1 MTCASRQNAPAAV
14 TNSARRR
21 VGAAA
26 TSGQALYVDPQVP
39 NEARVSEREAEV
51 LALVGEH
58 LTNAE
63 IAARLFISVRTVESH
78 VSSLLRKLDA
88 PDRRA
93 LAAVTTTTL
102 ASPPGSGEPEP
113 SPRPAAASEPHPLPA
128 PLTSF
133 VGRSAER
140 TALAEALVEHRLVT
154 AVGPGGV
161 GKTRLALA
169 VAADVTDRYTQGAWY
184 VDLVPVTD
192 PAMIGAAVAELLGF
206 GEQFGRSPTETVLGR
221 LAEVEALLVL
231 DNCEHLI
238 DGVGELV
245 ERLLTSCPRVTVL
258 LTSQARLGVPFEWV
272 FSVPGLSHASGST
285 NSDGDAAHRPNGDRS
300 GGEADQG
307 DAVALFLDRAA
318 MVGWSPE
325 SGEDCPRIAAICGA
339 LDGNAL
345 AIELA
350 AARLATRGLDGLEAS
365 LADRLRLL
373 TGGPRLDERHR
384 SLRSALDWSYELLTP
399 TDQAVLRQ
407 TSVFATPFTAEAA
420 AAVVVEPAP
429 LEVGAIAEPLARL
442 ADQSLL
448 VVVASSTG
456 TRYRMLETIRQYGA
470 ERLDELGEDSSVRDR
485 HLRWCQTTATA
496 LAAEAVAT
504 TGAATGPSQA
514 FEAGFA
520 ASADELRAALQWAAA
535 ESNRRAEAC
544 ELAVG
549 LAELT
554 SARGMSNESQHRYEQ
569 AADLAA
575 DDDAAGLLRLAA
587 EVALSRLA
595 GDEAFRLFR
604 AAADAGRRAD
614 DQRRAALDL
623 TRAAELLDR
632 SPGIMAELPHA
643 TMILDLLN
651 EARALD
657 GEDAHVEAAIL
668 TVEAGS
674 GACGLW
680 PHSRAH
686 TDRAVELARHVG
698 DVRLESAALDQMT
711 VQQLRRGDVRVA
723 AATSIR
729 RIELLAPQMPRPDL
743 AFEYSDALHMA
754 SLTSIGAGDLATALL
769 YAQQRHDL
777 PFHREETHLAVD
789 WLLVRAALAGDL
801 DEAVELGGHFRAGW
815 ERAGRPALG
824 GFAVT
829 AEAAALVEGLRGNDD
844 ARRGW
849 MSVAVAMRRNKPAS
863 DPVVY
868 KAVFDAVL
876 ALHRGAAPE
885 VVAALAADPET
896 PDEWHAGVWRQ
907 WYAALWAEAAVL
919 DDHVDEGDRAER
931 LDWARDITAGNP
943 IAAAIV
949 DRAEALAAG
958 DRARLPAIA
967 ATLGPGC
974 RYQQART
981 LVLAGGDA
989 QAQGQALFAAMHA
1002 MPMVA

>member
-1 MTCASRQNAPAAV
+1 V
-14 TNSARRR
+14 E
-21 VGAAA
+21 
-26 TSGQALYVDPQVP
+26 PQVP
-39 NEARVSEREAEV
+39 ITAGVSEREAEV

-93 LAAVTTTTL
+93 LAAVAAATL
-102 ASPPGSGEPEP
+102 ATRPGNGEPEP
-113 SPRPAAASEPHPLPA
+113 LAEPAAAEPRSLPA

-140 TALAEALVEHRLVT
+140 TALAEALAEHRLVT

-169 VAADVTDRYTQGAWY
+169 VAADVTDRYAQGAWY

-192 PAMIGAAVAELLGF
+192 PAMIGAAVAEVLGF
-206 GEQFGRSPTETVLGR
+206 GEQFGRSLTETVLGR
-221 LAEVEALLVL
+221 LAEAEALLVL

-238 DGVGELV
+238 GGVGELV
-245 ERLLTSCPRVTVL
+245 ERLLTTCPRVTVL
-258 LTSQARLGVPFEWV
+258 LTSQARLGVPFEWA
-272 FSVPGLSHASGST
+272 FTVPGLASTSRST
-285 NSDGDAAHRPNGDRS
+285 HSDGDGTNGDRWD
-300 GGEADQG
+300 GDADRG

-318 MVGWSPE
+318 MVSWSPQ
-325 SGEDCPRIAAICGA
+325 SGDDCRRIAAICGA

-399 TDQAVLRQ
+399 TDRAALRQ

-420 AAVVVEPAP
+420 AAAVVEPAP
-429 LEVGAIAEPLARL
+429 REVGSVAESLARL

-448 VVVASSTG
+448 VVVSSSTV

-470 ERLDELGEDSSVRDR
+470 ERLDEVGEDSSIRER
-485 HLRWCQTTATA
+485 HLRWCQTTANA
-496 LAAEAVAT
+496 LVAEAAAT
-504 TGAATGPSQA
+504 TGATAGPSEA
-514 FEAGFA
+514 FEAGFE

-535 ESNRRAEAC
+535 APNRRAEAC

-554 SARGMSNESQHRYEQ
+554 SVRGMSNESQRRYEQ

-575 DDDAAGLLRLAA
+575 ADDAAGLLRLAA
-587 EVALSRLA
+587 DVALSRLA

-604 AAADAGRRAD
+604 AAADAGRRSGD
-614 DQRRAALDL
+614 RRGAALDL

-632 SPGIMAELPHA
+632 SPGLLAELPHEA
-643 TMILDLLN
+643 MILDLLD

-680 PHSRAH
+680 PRLRADP
-686 TDRAVELARHVG
+686 DRAVELARQAG

-711 VQQLRRGDVRVA
+711 VQQLRRGDVSVA

-729 RIELLAPQMPRPDL
+729 RIELLTPLMPRPDL

-754 SLTSIGAGDLATALL
+754 SLTSIGAGDLGTALV

-777 PFHREETHLAVD
+777 PFHREERHLAVD

-801 DEAVELGGHFRAGW
+801 DEAVELGGRFRAGW

-824 GFAVT
+824 GKSVIPDAV
-829 AEAAALVEGLRGNDD
+829 ALVEGLRGNDD
-844 ARRGW
+844 ARRQW
-849 MSVAVAMRRNKPAS
+849 MSMAVAVRRNRPAS

-876 ALHRGAAPE
+876 ALHRGAAGE
-885 VVAALAADPET
+885 VVRAFTADPET
-896 PDEWHAGVWRQ
+896 LDEWQTGVWRQ

-919 DDHVDEGDRAER
+919 DDHVDEGDRAQR
-931 LDWARDITAGNP
+931 LDRARDITAGNP

-949 DRAEALAAG
+949 ERAEAVAAG

-967 ATLGPGC
+967 ATLGPAC

-989 QAQGQALFAAMHA
+989 QAQGQALLAAMHA

>member
-1 MTCASRQNAPAAV
+1 
-14 TNSARRR
+14 
-21 VGAAA
+21 
-26 TSGQALYVDPQVP
+26 VDPQVP
-39 NEARVSEREAEV
+39 IEAGVSEREAEV

-93 LAAVTTTTL
+93 LGAVAASVL
-102 ASPPGSGEPEP
+102 ASRPGNGEPVP
-113 SPRPAAASEPHPLPA
+113 SPEPAVVAEPRSLPA

-133 VGRSAER
+133 VGRGAER

-169 VAADVTDRYTQGAWY
+169 VAADVTDRYSQGAWY

-192 PAMIGAAVAELLGF
+192 PAMIGAAVSDVLGF

-221 LAEVEALLVL
+221 LAEAEALLVL

-238 DGVGELV
+238 EGVGELV

-258 LTSQARLGVPFEWV
+258 LTSQARLGVPFEWA
-272 FSVPGLSHASGST
+272 FIVPGLSHTSGST
-285 NSDGDAAHRPNGDRS
+285 NSSRDGLDRFNGDRS
-300 GGEADQG
+300 DGDAERG
-307 DAVALFLDRAA
+307 DAVALFLHRAA
-318 MVGWSPE
+318 MVGWSPQ
-325 SGEDCPRIAAICGA
+325 SGDDCRRIAAICGA

-350 AARLATRGLDGLEAS
+350 AARLVTRGLDGLEAS
-365 LADRLRLL
+365 LANRLGLL

-407 TSVFATPFTAEAA
+407 TSVFAAPFTAESA

-429 LEVGAIAEPLARL
+429 LGVGAIAEPLARL

-448 VVVASSTG
+448 VVVASSTV

-470 ERLDELGEDSSVRDR
+470 ERLDELGEDSIVRDR
-485 HLRWCQTTATA
+485 HFRWCQTTATA
-496 LAAEAVAT
+496 LVAEAAAT
-504 TGAATGPSQA
+504 TGATAGPSEA
-514 FEAGFA
+514 FEAGFV

-535 ESNRRAEAC
+535 APSRRDEAC

-554 SARGMSNESQHRYEQ
+554 SARGMSNESQRRYEQ
-569 AADLAA
+569 AADLA
-575 DDDAAGLLRLAA
+575 DDDAAGLLSVAA

-595 GDEAFRLFR
+595 GDEALRLFR
-604 AAADAGRRAD
+604 AAAAAARRAG
-614 DQRRAALDL
+614 DQRGAALAL

-632 SPGIMAELPHA
+632 SPGLLSELPDEA
-643 TMILDLLN
+643 LIVDLLD
-651 EARALD
+651 EARTLD

-680 PHSRAH
+680 PHARVD
-686 TDRAVELARHVG
+686 TDRAVELARQVG

-754 SLTSIGAGDLATALL
+754 SLTSIGAGDLATARL

-777 PFHREETHLAVD
+777 PFHREEMHLAVD
-789 WLLVRAALAGDL
+789 WLLVRAAVAGDL
-801 DEAVELGGHFRAGW
+801 DEAVELGGRFRAGW

-829 AEAAALVEGLRGNDD
+829 PDAAALVEGLRGNDD
-844 ARRGW
+844 ARRQW
-849 MSVAVAMRRNKPAS
+849 MSAAVAMRRNKPAS
-863 DPVVY
+863 DPVAY
-868 KAVFDAVL
+868 KAVFDAIL
-876 ALHRGAAPE
+876 ALHRGAAAQ
-885 VVAALAADPET
+885 VVTALAADPET
-896 PDEWHAGVWRQ
+896 LDEWHTGVWRQ

-931 LDWARDITAGNP
+931 LDRARDITAGNP

-958 DRARLPAIA
+958 DRGRLPAIA

-989 QAQGQALFAAMHA
+989 QGQGQGLLAAMHA
-1002 MPMVA
+1002 MPMVV

>member
-1 MTCASRQNAPAAV
+1 
-14 TNSARRR
+14 
-21 VGAAA
+21 
-26 TSGQALYVDPQVP
+26 VDPPVP
-39 NEARVSEREAEV
+39 IEAGVSEREAEV

-78 VSSLLRKLDA
+78 VSSLLRKLDV

-93 LAAVTTTTL
+93 LAAVAATTL
-102 ASPPGSGEPEP
+102 ASRPGNGEPPPEP
-113 SPRPAAASEPHPLPA
+113 AVAADPQQSLPA

-140 TALAEALVEHRLVT
+140 AALAEALAEHRLVT
-154 AVGPGGV
+154 AVGQGGV

-169 VAADVTDRYTQGAWY
+169 VAADVTDRYAQGAWY

-192 PAMIGAAVAELLGF
+192 PAMIGAAVADVLGF
-206 GEQFGRSPTETVLGR
+206 GEQFGRSPTETVFGR
-221 LAEVEALLVL
+221 LAEAEALLVL

-245 ERLLTSCPRVTVL
+245 ERLLTTCPRVTVM
-258 LTSQARLGVPFEWV
+258 LTSQARLGVPFEWAV
-272 FSVPGLSHASGST
+272 NVPGLSHTSGSA
-285 NSDGDAAHRPNGDRS
+285 NSDGEGADRSDGDRPD
-300 GGEADQG
+300 GDADRG

-318 MVGWSPE
+318 MVGWSPQ
-325 SGEDCPRIAAICGA
+325 SGDDCRRIAAICSA

-350 AARLATRGLDGLEAS
+350 AARLATRGIDGLEAS

-384 SLRSALDWSYELLTP
+384 SLRSALDWSYGLLTP
-399 TDQAVLRQ
+399 ADQAVLRQ
-407 TSVFATPFTAEAA
+407 TSVFAAPFSAEAA

-448 VVVASSTG
+448 VVVASSTV

-470 ERLDELGEDSSVRDR
+470 ERLDELGEASSVRGR
-485 HLRWCQTTATA
+485 HLRWCQTTATT
-496 LAAEAVAT
+496 LVAEAAAT
-504 TGAATGPSQA
+504 TGATVGPSAA
-514 FEAGFA
+514 FEAGFV

-535 ESNRRAEAC
+535 EPNRRAEAC
-544 ELAVG
+544 ELAIG

-554 SARGMSNESQHRYEQ
+554 SARGMSNEAQHRYEQ

-575 DDDAAGLLRLAA
+575 GEDAASLLRLAA

-604 AAADAGRRAD
+604 AAAARRAG
-614 DQRRAALDL
+614 DQRGAALDL

-632 SPGIMAELPHA
+632 SPGLLAEWPHEA
-643 TMILDLLN
+643 MILGLLD

-668 TVEAGS
+668 MVEAGS
-674 GACGLW
+674 SAYGPSPRPLAD
-680 PHSRAH
+680 PR
-686 TDRAVELARHVG
+686 RAVELAREVG

-711 VQQLRRGDVRVA
+711 VQHLRRGDVRVA
-723 AATSIR
+723 AATSIQ

-743 AFEYSDALHMA
+743 AFEYSDALSMA
-754 SLTSIGAGDLATALL
+754 SLTSIGAGELATAGL

-777 PFHREETHLAVD
+777 PFHREEAHLAVD

-801 DEAVELGGHFRAGW
+801 DEAVELGGRFRAGW

-829 AEAAALVEGLRGNDD
+829 PDAAALVEGLRGNDV
-844 ARRGW
+844 ARRQW
-849 MSVAVAMRRNKPAS
+849 MSMAVAMRRNRPAS
-863 DPVVY
+863 HPVVY
-868 KAVFDAVL
+868 TAVFDAVV
-876 ALHRGAAPE
+876 ALHRGAAAK
-885 VVAALAADPET
+885 VVTALAADPET
-896 PDEWHAGVWRQ
+896 LDQWQTGVWRH

-919 DDHVDEGDRAER
+919 DDHVDRGDRAER
-931 LDWARDITAGNP
+931 LVRARDITAGNP
-943 IAAAIV
+943 IATAIV

-958 DRARLPAIA
+958 DRARLRAIA
-967 ATLGPGC
+967 ATFGPGC

-981 LVLAGGDA
+981 LVLAGGDS
-989 QAQGQALFAAMHA
+989 QAEGQALLAALHA

>member
-1 MTCASRQNAPAAV
+1 M
-14 TNSARRR
+14 
-21 VGAAA
+21 
-26 TSGQALYVDPQVP
+26 DPQVP
-39 NEARVSEREAEV
+39 IDAGVSEREAEV

-93 LAAVTTTTL
+93 LAAVTATALTSRL
-102 ASPPGSGEPEP
+102 GDGEP
-113 SPRPAAASEPHPLPA
+113 SPRVGAAAEPRSLPA

-140 TALAEALVEHRLVT
+140 TALADALAEHRLVT

-169 VAADVTDRYTQGAWY
+169 VAADVTDRYAQGAWY

-192 PAMIGAAVAELLGF
+192 PAMIGAAVADVLGF
-206 GEQFGRSPTETVLGR
+206 GEQLGRSPTETVVAR
-221 LAEVEALLVL
+221 LAEAEALLVL

-258 LTSQARLGVPFEWV
+258 LTSQARLGVPFEWA
-272 FSVPGLSHASGST
+272 FIVPGLSHASGST
-285 NSDGDAAHRPNGDRS
+285 NSDRDTADRPNGDRS
-300 GGEADQG
+300 GGDADQG

-325 SGEDCPRIAAICGA
+325 SGDDCRRVAAICGA

-407 TSVFATPFTAEAA
+407 TSVFAAPFTAEAA

-470 ERLDELGEDSSVRDR
+470 ERLDQLGEDSSVHDR

-496 LAAEAVAT
+496 LAAEAAAT
-504 TGAATGPSQA
+504 AGAAAEPSEA
-514 FEAGFA
+514 FEAGFVG
-520 ASADELRAALQWAAA
+520 SADELRAALQWAAA
-535 ESNRRAEAC
+535 APSRRAEAR

-554 SARGMSNESQHRYEQ
+554 SARGMSNESQRRYEQ

-595 GDEAFRLFR
+595 GDEALRLFR
-604 AAADAGRRAD
+604 AAAAVGRRAG
-614 DQRRAALDL
+614 DQHGAALDL

-632 SPGIMAELPHA
+632 SPGLLADVPDEA
-643 TMILDLLN
+643 MILDLLD
-651 EARALD
+651 EARTLD

-680 PHSRAH
+680 PHPRAD
-686 TDRAVELARHVG
+686 TDRAVELARQVG

-711 VQQLRRGDVRVA
+711 VQHLRRGDVRMA

-729 RIELLAPQMPRPDL
+729 RIELLAPQMPRPRPGVRVLRRPPHGFTD
-743 AFEYSDALHMA
+743 
-754 SLTSIGAGDLATALL
+754 
-769 YAQQRHDL
+769 Q
-777 PFHREETHLAVD
+777 HRC
-789 WLLVRAALAGDL
+789 RRP
-801 DEAVELGGHFRAGW
+801 GHRPGL
-815 ERAGRPALG
+815 RPA
-824 GFAVT
+824 
-829 AEAAALVEGLRGNDD
+829 
-844 ARRGW
+844 
-849 MSVAVAMRRNKPAS
+849 
-863 DPVVY
+863 
-868 KAVFDAVL
+868 
-876 ALHRGAAPE
+876 
-885 VVAALAADPET
+885 T
-896 PDEWHAGVWRQ
+896 P
-907 WYAALWAEAAVL
+907 
-919 DDHVDEGDRAER
+919 
-931 LDWARDITAGNP
+931 
-943 IAAAIV
+943 
-949 DRAEALAAG
+949 
-958 DRARLPAIA
+958 
-967 ATLGPGC
+967 
-974 RYQQART
+974 
-981 LVLAGGDA
+981 
-989 QAQGQALFAAMHA
+989 
-1002 MPMVA
+1002 